1 LANLLHDAELSTSQ
15 LSGNSFTL
23 VTNYV
28 HGVGLVNILK
38 IAFTSIAFPAFLAG
52 CVTTDGGPLSLS
64 NFTDPFTTKVP
75 FFVHALSRDAAAH
88 TNLYIHRSPDMRNFA
103 RVVEE
108 NLVALSIH
116 EAKYYQNIAVTP
128 DSLAYPDT
136 AAVDLARKSGATA
149 ALLIQSGQRNIEVKN
164 STKSRASCAVD
175 TKFFKSCPKG
185 SMINTTV
192 SCYTKIATFRAP
204 IRLLD
209 AKTARLIYSYVAPGS
224 YTQTYCSDENNA
236 QESDDSM
243 ISFAVGNAAALIAKA
258 IAPSEELRPL
268 DLMARDANLKPAA
281 IPEFDRAVAF
291 AKAKR
296 LDKACAIFDD
306 IYRDASDSKSLAYNM
321 GYCAES
327 RGEMIKANDLYE
339 TSSQLSGGPD
349 SQIDKRQI
357 ALRKFIQENPAV
369 LLATNGTAASAA
381 NSNAS
386 TRSDKVIGAKIALV
400 IGNAQYE
407 KRGSWL
413 ANPVND
419 ARLMDSQLRRM
430 GFNVTKVE
438 NARSKNFQ
446 NLIAEFSTKAKN
458 AAVAVVFYSG
468 HGVQLEG
475 ENYLMPV
482 DNEKIRTAE
491 DLKDAS
497 LSLGTIIGSLESANV
512 GLKIVILDACRDN
525 PFDTDG
531 KKSGK
536 SNGLAAPKLPP
547 RGALVAYSAKPGST
561 AEDNQ
566 SSNNSLYT
574 RLLVDSL
581 KEDVP
586 VEQVFKSVREKMRA
600 AGVKQIPTEV
610 SSIAGNFSLTA
621 K

>member
-1 LANLLHDAELSTSQ
+1 M
-15 LSGNSFTL
+15 
-23 VTNYV
+23 
-28 HGVGLVNILK
+28 NILK
-38 IAFTSIAFPAFLAG
+38 NAFTSIALPMFLAS
-52 CVTTDGGPLSLS
+52 CATVDGGPLSLLS
-64 NFTDPFTTKVP
+64 FTDPFTTKVS

-103 RVVEE
+103 RSVEE
-108 NLVALSIH
+108 RLVGLSIH
-116 EAKYYQNIAVTP
+116 EAKYYQNIAIAP
-128 DSLAYPDT
+128 DSQAYTDT
-136 AAVDLARKSGATA
+136 AAVDLARKYGATA
-149 ALLIQSGQRNIEVKN
+149 ALLIQSSQGSIEVKN
-164 STKSRASCAVD
+164 STQSRSSCAVD
-175 TKFFKSCPKG
+175 TKIFKSCPKG
-185 SMINTTV
+185 SVTNTTV
-192 SCYTKIATFRAP
+192 SCYTKVANFRAP
-204 IRLLD
+204 IRVLD
-209 AKTARLIYSYVAPGS
+209 SKTGRLIYSYIAPGS
-224 YTQTYCSDENNA
+224 YTQTYCSDENKA
-236 QESDDSM
+236 QESDDLM
-243 ISFAVGNAAALIAKA
+243 ISIAAGNAAAMIAKA

-268 DLMARDANLKPAA
+268 DLMAKDGMLKPTA

-296 LDKACAIFDD
+296 LDKACTIFDD
-306 IYRDASDSKSLAYNM
+306 MYRDASDSKSLAYNM

-327 RGEMIKANDLYE
+327 RGEMIKAYDLYE
-339 TSSQLSGGPD
+339 SASRLSGGPD
-349 SQIDKRQI
+349 SQIDRRQI
-357 ALRKFIQENPAV
+357 VLRKFIQENPAA
-369 LLATNGTAASAA
+369 LMATSATSASTTSANASA
-381 NSNAS
+381 
-386 TRSDKVIGAKIALV
+386 RGDKLNGAKVALV

-446 NLIAEFSTKAKN
+446 NVIVEFSTKAKN

-468 HGVQLEG
+468 HGVQVEG

-536 SNGLAAPKLPP
+536 SNGLASPKLPP

-561 AEDNQ
+561 ADDNQ

-574 RLLVDSL
+574 KLLVDSL

-600 AGVKQIPTEV
+600 AGVKQVPTEV
-610 SSIAGNFSLTA
+610 SSIAGNFSLSA